1 MKLIIPMTI
10 EYIGSAMLQFVLG
23 SSSTKDQFHLRV
35 VKIIERFQPVQGD
48 YDGHITMPAVGKLVK
63 GSQGHPWTFT
73 SPALAILHDTKQ
85 TSYSHKESEK
95 NDHLR
100 SSTAV

>member
-1 MKLIIPMTI
+1 MKLIILITI
-10 EYIGSAMLQFVLG
+10 EYTGSAMLQFVLG

-63 GSQGHPWTFT
+63 GSQDHPWTFT
-73 SPALAILHDTKQ
+73 SPALAMLHDTEQ
-85 TSYSHKESEK
+85 SHKESEK

-100 SSTAV
+100 PSTAV